1 MFFRSAFKTLTSRP
15 LAAAVLIVL
24 MLAASAIELGRLLD
38 RRHALGERTQANL
51 DEAQAA
57 ADAHALVTQQGD
69 AVRDLVLAT
78 APEEIGQAE
87 RRVEGLLRRYDDA
100 QDMLQARFATD
111 PETTA
116 AERALLAKVIR
127 EHLATIQP
135 IERVVTLARH
145 NEDASA
151 TRILVE
157 EALPHETDL
166 QRALVDLGA
175 LQSAQNRAL
184 AHGSDTRSL
193 EMALMALLGVLASA
207 LALTAHRVVVRRAAA
222 RGVFAVPVA
231 GLDRGRVACN
241 DEVLPKLVVA
251 RPAARPGV
259 RGNAPFAAG
268 PLELSVEERAR
279 TLKPAS
285 QQGVAVTES
294 VDES

>member
-15 LAAAVLIVL
+15 LVAAVLIVL
-24 MLAASAIELGRLLD
+24 MLAASAVELGRLLD
-38 RRHALGERTQANL
+38 RRHASGERTQANL
-51 DEAQAA
+51 AEAQAA
-57 ADAHALVTQQGD
+57 ADANALVTQQGD

-78 APEEIGQAE
+78 APEEIGEAE
-87 RRVEGLLRRYDDA
+87 RRVEGLLRRYDGA
-100 QDMLQARFATD
+100 QGVLQARFAAD

-135 IERVVTLARH
+135 TERVVTLARH

-157 EALPHETDL
+157 EALPHEADL

-175 LQSAQNRAL
+175 LQAEQNRSL
-184 AHGSDTRSL
+184 ARGSDTRSL

-207 LALTAHRVVVRRAAA
+207 LALTAHRVVRRRDSLRA
-222 RGVFAVPVA
+222 VFAAPVP
-231 GLDRGRVACN
+231 GLDEGRVACN

-251 RPAARPGV
+251 RPARTGA

-268 PLELSVEERAR
+268 PLELSMEERAR
-279 TLKPAS
+279 ALKPAS
-285 QQGVAVTES
+285 QQGVAVTAS